1 MIEQSYTHEREGF
14 LTDEERDEFNNFLI
28 RFYGKEERKKKVS
41 RVPRF
46 RRPYFV
52 GETTYNFFA
61 KLAYEN
67 FSQFC
72 FVR

>member
-1 MIEQSYTHEREGF
+1 MEQSYTHEREGF
-14 LTDEERDEFNNFLI
+14 LTDDERDEFNRFLVK
-28 RFYGKEERKKKVS
+28 FYGRDEEKKQKLS
-41 RVPRF
+41 KGPRF

-52 GETTYNFFA
+52 GESTYTYYA

-67 FSQFC
+67 FNQFC